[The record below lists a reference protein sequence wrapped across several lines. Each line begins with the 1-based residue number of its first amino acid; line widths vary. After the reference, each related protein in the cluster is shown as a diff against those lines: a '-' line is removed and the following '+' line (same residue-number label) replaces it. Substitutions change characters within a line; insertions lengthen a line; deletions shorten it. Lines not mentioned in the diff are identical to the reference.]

1 MSGAARLVVRAGPRS
16 FTPLNSYVAEVPVMS
31 VTTESLQTPSRQAT
45 ALPGDYLERV
55 YAGVL
60 GKLIGVFLGR
70 PFENWTHQR
79 IMAELGTIDYYVHER
94 LGVPLVVT
102 DDDVAGT
109 FTFLR
114 AFDEHGTKADLSA
127 EEIGKTWLNNIVENR
142 AILWWGG
149 SGNSSE
155 HTAWLNLKRGIAAPA
170 SGSIETN
177 GQTVAEQIGAQIFID
192 GWAMVAPGQPQLAAR
207 LATQAARVSHDGE
220 AVYAATLIAAMEAEA
235 FVSNDVDHL
244 IEVGLSV
251 IPKDSLI
258 ARLIADVRRWHA
270 ELPDWRDCRQRI
282 QDHYGYDKFPGNC
295 HVVPNHALIIM
306 SVLYA
311 PDDLQKALMIVNTSG
326 WDTDCNSGNVG
337 CLLGIKL
344 GLAGVNA
351 GPDWRGP
358 IADKMLI
365 SSADGG
371 NAVTDAVR
379 IAYQIAGFG
388 HQLAGMPTP
397 DAPKRG
403 AVFHFSLPGSVQG
416 FEADSRNGVPAGL
429 HVENHDGKLALRFKW
444 LAPDQNLSA
453 MTPTFSPPNAP
464 QMPVYELMATPL
476 VYSGQWIEASVSAP
490 ATNAAPVTVGLRI
503 KVYGKGETL
512 NVVDGEHQT
521 LAPGQ
526 TAQLRWRLPD
536 TGGQPIQQIGFNLST
551 EALQSNGAI
560 EVDYLRWDGAPELRL
575 RRPDDAGDFWRQAWI
590 NSVSIFSKNF
600 PAAFRISQSV
610 GEGIIIHG
618 TRHWTDYTVSS
629 NVNIHLGHEGG
640 LAFRVQGLRRYY
652 ALLLSRDGFAR
663 LVKTRDGK
671 RTVLAEKAFDWALE
685 KPHLMTISVR
695 GDRIDASL
703 DGQPVFSVR
712 DDKQGYEN
720 GGIGLVINE
729 GALSTSEIRVSA
741 VQA

>member
-1 MSGAARLVVRAGPRS
+1 M
-16 FTPLNSYVAEVPVMS
+16 
-31 VTTESLQTPSRQAT
+31 SLQQ
-45 ALPGDYLERV
+45 DYLERV

-79 IMAELGTIDYYVHER
+79 IMAELGTIEYYVHDR

-114 AFDEHGTKADLSA
+114 AFDEHGVKPELSS

-155 HTAWLNLKRGIAAPA
+155 HTAWLNLKRGIPAPA
-170 SGSIETN
+170 SGSIEVN

-192 GWAMVAPGQPQLAAR
+192 GWAMVSPGQPELAAR
-207 LATQAARVSHDGE
+207 LAEQAATVSHDGE
-220 AVYAATLIAAMEAEA
+220 AVHAAKLLAAMEAEA
-235 FVSNDVDHL
+235 FVSDDVEHL
-244 IEVGLSV
+244 LEVGLSV

-258 ARLIADVRRWHA
+258 ARLISDVRHWHA
-270 ELPDWRDCRQRI
+270 ELPEWRDCRQRI

-306 SVLYA
+306 SLLYA

-326 WDTDCNSGNVG
+326 WDTDCNSGNLG

-344 GLAGVNA
+344 GLAGVDA

-358 IADKMLI
+358 IADRMLI

-371 NAVTDAVR
+371 SAVTDAVR

-388 HQLAGMPTP
+388 YQLAGMPAP
-397 DAPKRG
+397 DAPKNG
-403 AVFHFSLPGSVQG
+403 ALFHFSLPGSVQG
-416 FEADSRNGVPAGL
+416 FEADSGKGSPGAL
-429 HVENHDGKLALRFKW
+429 SVENTGGALALRIRS
-444 LAPDQNLSA
+444 LAPGQTLAA
-453 MTPTFSPPNAP
+453 MTPTFSPSNAP

-476 VYSGQWIEASVSAP
+476 VYSGQWIETKLAAEPDNSAP
-490 ATNAAPVTVGLRI
+490 VSVNLRVN
-503 KVYGKGETL
+503 VYGKGDTL
-512 NVVDGEHQT
+512 NTIDGEPQT
-521 LAPGQ
+521 LSPGQ
-526 TAQLRWRLPD
+526 STLLRWRLPD
-536 TGGQPIQQIGFNLST
+536 TGGQPIQQIGLSLT
-551 EALQSNGAI
+551 TTAPQAKGTVL
-560 EVDYLRWDGAPELRL
+560 VDYIRVDGAPELRL
-575 RRPDDAGDFWRQAWI
+575 RRPDEGGDFWRFAWI

-618 TRHWTDYTVSS
+618 TRQWSDYTVSS
-629 NVNIHLGHEGG
+629 SIAVHLGHEGG
-640 LAFRVQGLRRYY
+640 LVFRVQGLRRFY
-652 ALLLSRDGFAR
+652 AMLLSRDGYLR
-663 LVKTRDGK
+663 LVKVRDGK
-671 RTVLAEKAFDWALE
+671 RTVLAEQAYAWALE
-685 KPHLMTISVR
+685 RPYLMSVTLN
-695 GDRIDASL
+695 GNQIGCSIE
-703 DGQPVFSVR
+703 GQSVFSVR
-712 DDKQGYEN
+712 DVTQPYEN
-720 GGIGLVINE
+720 GGIGLLINE
-729 GALSTSEIRVSA
+729 GALSTSEIRVSGN
-741 VQA
+741 